1 MRRKSILFVL
11 ILLLVI
17 LTMFAGCKNTN
28 TNTEIQ
34 KNTNQK
40 ENVVI
45 EYNSYVL
52 KWDNYGTWKED
63 IDKVIISNM
72 DELQKFCDKLEN
84 EDESY
89 AIVERIYRSA
99 ELFKDYDEEYFKN
112 KSLAIL
118 GVDLGNGSLYI
129 DSIKATKENNSVKI
143 DYKISHSNETGTT
156 DMRKQY
162 IVVEIDKDITDIER
176 NCMTSEY
183 SYTDVSLS
191 VESNTL
197 TSKGATFIIKNN
209 SKENY
214 TYGAEYKIQ
223 VKKDGQWYDIELDQ
237 PLAWNSMAYSLIS
250 REQREINIDFTYGYG
265 ELSKGQYRLVKKVF
279 KEKDIPVDETKYQYV
294 YVEFEIL

>member
-1 MRRKSILFVL
+1 MKRKALLFVL
-11 ILLLVI
+11 IFSVI
-17 LTMFAGCKNTN
+17 LIMFAGCKNSN
-28 TNTEIQ
+28 IEIL
-34 KNTNQK
+34 KNADQK
-40 ENVVI
+40 ENAI
-45 EYNSYVL
+45 TEYNSYVL
-52 KWDNYGTWKED
+52 KWDNYGTWEED

-72 DELQKFCDKLEN
+72 DELQKFCNKLEN

-89 AIVERIYRSA
+89 AIVDRIYRSA

-118 GVDLGNGSLYI
+118 GVDLGNGSLCI

-176 NCMTSEY
+176 NCMTLEY

-191 VESNTL
+191 IKSDTL

-209 SKENY
+209 SKEDY
-214 TYGAEYKIQ
+214 TYGAEYRIQ
-223 VKKDGQWYDIELDQ
+223 VKKDGQWQDMELNQ
-237 PLAWNSMAYSLIS
+237 PIAWNSMAYSLNS
-250 REQREINIDFTYGYG
+250 RGQREINIDFTYGYG
-265 ELSKGQYRLVKKVF
+265 ELSNGQYRLVKDDLRKSVSH
-279 KEKDIPVDETKYQYV
+279 DSRAYSV
-294 YVEFEIL
+294 YTEFEIL

>member
-1 MRRKSILFVL
+1 MKRKALLFVL
-11 ILLLVI
+11 IFSVI
-17 LTMFAGCKNTN
+17 LTMFTGCKNS
-28 TNTEIQ
+28 NTEIE

-40 ENVVI
+40 ENVVT
-45 EYNSYVL
+45 EYNCYVL

-72 DELQKFCDKLEN
+72 DELQKFCYKLEN

-89 AIVERIYRSA
+89 AIVDRIYRST

-129 DSIKATKENNSVKI
+129 DFIKATKENNSVKI

-162 IVVEIDKDITDIER
+162 IVVEIDKDVTDIER
-176 NCMTSEY
+176 YCITPEY
-183 SYTDVSLS
+183 NYTDISLS
-191 VESNTL
+191 LKPNTL

-209 SKENY
+209 SNEDY
-214 TYGAEYKIQ
+214 TYGAEYKLQ
-223 VKKDGQWYDIELDQ
+223 VKRDEQWQDIELDQ
-237 PLAWNSMAYSLIS
+237 PLVWNSLAYSLIS
-250 REQREINIDFTYGYG
+250 RGQREINIDFTYGYG
-265 ELSKGQYRLVKKVF
+265 ELSKGQYRLVKDDLRKSVSH
-279 KEKDIPVDETKYQYV
+279 ESRTYSV
-294 YVEFEIL
+294 YAEFEIL

>member
-1 MRRKSILFVL
+1 MKRKILLFVL
-11 ILLLVI
+11 IFSVI
-17 LTMFAGCKNTN
+17 LIMFAGCKNS
-28 TNTEIQ
+28 NTEIP
-34 KNTNQK
+34 KNVDQK
-40 ENVVI
+40 ENAI
-45 EYNSYVL
+45 TEYNSYVL
-52 KWDNYGTWKED
+52 KWDNYGTWEED

-89 AIVERIYRSA
+89 AIVDRIYRSA

-118 GVDLGNGSLYI
+118 GVDLGNGSLCI

-176 NCMTSEY
+176 NCMTLEY

-191 VESNTL
+191 IKSDTL

-209 SKENY
+209 SKEDY
-214 TYGAEYKIQ
+214 TYGAEYRIQ
-223 VKKDGQWYDIELDQ
+223 VKKDGQWQDMELNQ
-237 PLAWNSMAYSLIS
+237 PIAWNSMAYSLNS
-250 REQREINIDFTYGYG
+250 RGQREINIDFTYGYG
-265 ELSKGQYRLVKKVF
+265 ELSNGQYRLVKDDLRKSVSH
-279 KEKDIPVDETKYQYV
+279 DSRAYSV
-294 YVEFEIL
+294 YTEFEIL

>member
-1 MRRKSILFVL
+1 MKRKALLFVL
-11 ILLLVI
+11 IFSVI
-17 LTMFAGCKNTN
+17 LTMFTGCKNS
-28 TNTEIQ
+28 NTEIEN
-34 KNTNQK
+34 NTNQK
-40 ENVVI
+40 ENVVT

-52 KWDNYGTWKED
+52 KWDSYGTWKED

-72 DELQKFCDKLEN
+72 DELQKFCYKLEN

-89 AIVERIYRSA
+89 AIVDRIYRST

-162 IVVEIDKDITDIER
+162 IVVEIDKDVTDIER
-176 NCMTSEY
+176 NCITPEY
-183 SYTDVSLS
+183 NYTDVSLS
-191 VESNTL
+191 LKPNTL

-209 SKENY
+209 SNEDY

-223 VKKDGQWYDIELDQ
+223 VKRDGQWQDIELDQ
-237 PLAWNSMAYSLIS
+237 PLVWNSMAYSLIS
-250 REQREINIDFTYGYG
+250 RGQREINVDFTYGYG
-265 ELSKGQYRLVKKVF
+265 ELSKGQYRLVKDDLRKSVSH
-279 KEKDIPVDETKYQYV
+279 DSSAYSV
-294 YVEFEIL
+294 YAEFEIL

>member
-1 MRRKSILFVL
+1 MKRKALLFVL
-11 ILLLVI
+11 IFSVI
-17 LTMFAGCKNTN
+17 LIMFAGCKNS
-28 TNTEIQ
+28 NTEIQ
-34 KNTNQK
+34 KNADQK
-40 ENVVI
+40 ENAI
-45 EYNSYVL
+45 TEYNSYVL
-52 KWDNYGTWKED
+52 KWDNYGTWEED

-89 AIVERIYRSA
+89 AIVDRIYRSA

-176 NCMTSEY
+176 NCMTLEY

-191 VESNTL
+191 IKSDTL

-209 SKENY
+209 SKEDY
-214 TYGAEYKIQ
+214 TYGAEYRIQ
-223 VKKDGQWYDIELDQ
+223 VKKDGQWQDMELNQ
-237 PLAWNSMAYSLIS
+237 PIAWNSMAYSLNS
-250 REQREINIDFTYGYG
+250 RGQREINIDFTYGYG
-265 ELSKGQYRLVKKVF
+265 ELSNGQYRLVKDDLRKSVSH
-279 KEKDIPVDETKYQYV
+279 DSRAYSV
-294 YVEFEIL
+294 YAEFEIL